1 MSSDAAIQEYFAPE
15 SLAEAV
21 RLLRGGDATVLAG
34 GTDLMPQTQAG
45 RVKFGRSLVNIRRIA
60 ELRGIGEAGGTVR
73 IGALTSVAELME
85 SETVR
90 ARLPVLVEAGDH
102 FASAQLR
109 NAATIGGNI
118 CNASPAGDLLVPLLV
133 LDAEVELASDSDG
146 ALATR
151 RLPLADFFTG
161 PGKTRRAPNEL
172 LVAVNFDKERGEP
185 AAVMRYKK
193 VAAGAETRT
202 LVIEK
207 IVLHETPQTAVW
219 YFCFDATVGE
229 ATKRF
234 NIPDKGYEKDEVTI
248 ATDLALPNVRPD
260 QTCKFVMKLDDVA
273 GDECTDEMD
282 NKSTGSFT
290 VTESGSQTFKP
301 EDHWRYTI
309 YWRLK

>member
-60 ELRGIGEAGGTVR
+60 ELRGISEAGGTVR
-73 IGALTSVAELME
+73 IGALTLVAELME

-133 LDAEVELASDSDG
+133 LACD
-146 ALATR
+146 R
-151 RLPLADFFTG
+151 G
-161 PGKTRRAPNEL
+161 PVGPS
-172 LVAVNFDKERGEP
+172 
-185 AAVMRYKK
+185 
-193 VAAGAETRT
+193 
-202 LVIEK
+202 
-207 IVLHETPQTAVW
+207 TAVSSG
-219 YFCFDATVGE
+219 CPGSTS
-229 ATKRF
+229 R
-234 NIPDKGYEKDEVTI
+234 
-248 ATDLALPNVRPD
+248 
-260 QTCKFVMKLDDVA
+260 MKPGLSA
-273 GDECTDEMD
+273 
-282 NKSTGSFT
+282 S
-290 VTESGSQTFKP
+290 
-301 EDHWRYTI
+301 
-309 YWRLK
+309 